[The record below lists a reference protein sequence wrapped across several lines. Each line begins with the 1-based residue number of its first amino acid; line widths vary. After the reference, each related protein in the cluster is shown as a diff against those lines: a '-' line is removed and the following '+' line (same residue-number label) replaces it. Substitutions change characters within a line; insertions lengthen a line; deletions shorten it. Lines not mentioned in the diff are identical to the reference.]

1 MHTRYWQESDDR
13 FSYSQSDGNNQLAH
27 RPYVPSRL
35 SHQIN
40 SRFVQA
46 ITDAH
51 LYVSRVQEKVLSH
64 EDLMRRLPIFTNL
77 TFLRVSWPCDG
88 RDLLSIL
95 RIIPNLED
103 LIFDKV
109 RASSED
115 ELTSYIGENLPQC
128 FQSKIKNCQ
137 MNEFPTSA
145 TSEKTSPSASYIG

>member
-1 MHTRYWQESDDR
+1 
-13 FSYSQSDGNNQLAH
+13 
-27 RPYVPSRL
+27 
-35 SHQIN
+35 
-40 SRFVQA
+40 
-46 ITDAH
+46 
-51 LYVSRVQEKVLSH
+51 
-64 EDLMRRLPIFTNL
+64 MRRLPIFTNL

-137 MNEFPTSA
+137 MNEYYGSRQDLPIINFLTNVVA
-145 TSEKTSPSASYIG
+145 LEITGIIGTWDRFAYPIKIVSLEGSL